1 MDAKNLENFVTNL
14 RDISGNLAGDLI
26 MMCDE
31 DLEPPRDAR
40 DSENLDANLREYEVE
55 HLLEMLGGDQY
66 YSMDKV
72 MFVYHTLRCED
83 DEAAFYKD
91 IIDKKD
97 IALNK
102 KLSKMKNKNIG

>member
-1 MDAKNLENFVTNL
+1 M
-14 RDISGNLAGDLI
+14 DISGNLAGDLI

-31 DLEPPRDAR
+31 DAR
-40 DSENLDANLREYEVE
+40 DSENLDANRRDLAPPREYEVE
-55 HLLEMLGGDQY
+55 DLLEMLGGDQY

-83 DEAAFYKD
+83 DEASFYKD
-91 IIDKKD
+91 IMDKKD

>member
-1 MDAKNLENFVTNL
+1 M
-14 RDISGNLAGDLI
+14 DISGNLAGDLI
-26 MMCDE
+26 MEFQE
-31 DLEPPRDAR
+31 DLEP
-40 DSENLDANLREYEVE
+40 SREYEVE
-55 HLLEMLGGDQY
+55 DLLEMLGGDQY

-83 DEAAFYKD
+83 DEASFYKD
-91 IIDKKD
+91 IMDKKD

>member
-1 MDAKNLENFVTNL
+1 M
-14 RDISGNLAGDLI
+14 DISGNLAGDLI
-26 MMCDE
+26 M
-31 DLEPPRDAR
+31 DAI
-40 DSENLDANLREYEVE
+40 DSENLDANLREFQEDLEPPREYEVE
-55 HLLEMLGGDQY
+55 DLLEMLGGDQY

-83 DEAAFYKD
+83 DEASYYKD
-91 IIDKKD
+91 IMDKKD

>member
-1 MDAKNLENFVTNL
+1 
-14 RDISGNLAGDLI
+14 

-31 DLEPPRDAR
+31 DLAPP
-40 DSENLDANLREYEVE
+40 REYEVE
-55 HLLEMLGGDQY
+55 DLLEMLGGDQY

-91 IIDKKD
+91 IMDKKD